1 MNLPSPLRLAF
12 PLAVVS
18 VLALVPARAQQEE
31 VLYRN
36 IFSWSATTRDGALGN
51 GQPRVVGWQQ
61 FTGAEG
67 KSGETYSVNAGVGM
81 PTDLE
86 NVNSSANG
94 NGGTENGYF
103 YPGVKPHSVVLSV
116 LASEEQGAVGP
127 IDPAGFSALA
137 FRWYGS
143 VQREGVSQRLAIQI
157 NNDKWFVTA
166 QPFSTVIGWKRF
178 NEKAVQTVVEFTPA
192 ASFWRELSFT
202 PDSELKMSESNLTAD
217 LPAGPITNF
226 GIYSENSGD
235 GERLA
240 SMFDTFEVAGTK
252 K

>member
-1 MNLPSPLRLAF
+1 MLLA
-12 PLAVVS
+12 A
-18 VLALVPARAQQEE
+18 VPARAQQPQEE

-51 GQPRVVGWQQ
+51 GQPHIVGWQQ

-67 KSGETYSVNAGVGM
+67 KSGETYSVNAGIGM

-86 NVNSSANG
+86 NVNSSAKG
-94 NGGTENGYF
+94 DGGTENGYF

-116 LASEEQGAVGP
+116 LASEEQGAVGS
-127 IDPAGFSALA
+127 IDPAEFSALA

-157 NNDKWFVTA
+157 NNDKWFVFA
-166 QPFSTVIGWKRF
+166 QPFSKVIGWKPFRE
-178 NEKAVQTVVEFTPA
+178 NAGQNVVEFSPA
-192 ASFWRELSFT
+192 AANWRELAFA
-202 PDSELKMSESNLTAD
+202 PDSELKMSDEALAAD

-226 GIYSENSGD
+226 GIFSENLTD
-235 GERLA
+235 GERL
-240 SMFDTFEVAGTK
+240 SSSFDTFEVAGTK
-252 K
+252 KKK